1 MTAIPAETAKE
12 RGYTVAAQTQFSDA
26 VRGAIAKGAA
36 SSARR
41 GSEKERL
48 TSLGLMSSGYADYLE
63 KLTRDKVKSDIS
75 KASLSALDK
84 RGERLREAKY
94 ERGKEL
100 SLEDK
105 LTSYAIKNDLEDE
118 DALVRYGN
126 TLGIPPERLIDAA
139 RNAISANARHKRDKS
154 FNEVHKNIVYRRLT
168 KREAYQYALSLGLS
182 EEDAEALGE
191 IAYKINEDLGD

>member
-1 MTAIPAETAKE
+1 MTAIPAYTAKE
-12 RGYTVAAQTQFSDA
+12 RGYTAAAETQFSDA
-26 VRGAIAKGAA
+26 VRQAIAKGAA

-48 TSLGLMSSGYADYLE
+48 SSLGLMSSGYADYLE

-94 ERGKEL
+94 ERGNEL

-139 RNAISANARHKRDKS
+139 RNAIAANARHKRDKS